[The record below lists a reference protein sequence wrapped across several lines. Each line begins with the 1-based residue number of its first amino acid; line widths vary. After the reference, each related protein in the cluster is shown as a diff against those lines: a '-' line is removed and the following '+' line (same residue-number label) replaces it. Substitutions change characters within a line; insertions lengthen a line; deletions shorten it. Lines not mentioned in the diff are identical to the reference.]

1 MGRNQVSKP
10 RTLLLF
16 LKRIGRPS
24 EFVGQKRKS
33 GNFQLFCRNS

>member
-1 MGRNQVSKP
+1 MGGDQVSKP

-24 EFVGQKRKS
+24 EFVRQKEKYLH
-33 GNFQLFCRNS
+33 FLFFCRNS